1 MKFTICHDTN
11 KKTLAVPRAALQLS
25 GLEDA
30 ERLTLHVGHGC
41 VALTR
46 QEPTVRERLETIRL
60 FRNLDVDMV
69 VRLALD
75 SMAAEDVPRRRAIR
89 ALQAY
94 DVEFQSLLKHSG
106 VDLLGLGALLARE
119 EDAQ

>member
-1 MKFTICHDTN
+1 MKFTVCHDTN

-46 QEPTVRERLETIRL
+46 QEPTARERLETIRL
-60 FRNLDVDMV
+60 LHNLNIGMLVC
-69 VRLALD
+69 LALD
-75 SMAAEDVPRRRAIR
+75 SRAAETGPRKRVPG
-89 ALQAY
+89 
-94 DVEFQSLLKHSG
+94 HSG
-106 VDLLGLGALLARE
+106 PMMRNSWTCWSTAAWICMGWALC
-119 EDAQ
+119 

>member
-46 QEPTVRERLETIRL
+46 QEPTARERLEGTAGEL
-60 FRNLDVDMV
+60 PGNGWK
-69 VRLALD
+69 
-75 SMAAEDVPRRRAIR
+75 P
-89 ALQAY
+89 
-94 DVEFQSLLKHSG
+94 SG
-106 VDLLGLGALLARE
+106 CSTT
-119 EDAQ
+119 

>member
-11 KKTLAVPRAALQLS
+11 KKTLAIPRAALQLS

-41 VALTR
+41 TVLTR
-46 QEPTVRERLETIRL
+46 QEPTARERLETIRL
-60 FRNLDVDMV
+60 LPNLNIGTLVC
-69 VRLALD
+69 LALD
-75 SMAAEDVPRRRAIR
+75 RRAAKTGPHKRVPR
-89 ALQAY
+89 ALRPY
-94 DVEFQSLLKHSG
+94 DADFLDMLEPCG
-106 VDLLGLGALLARE
+106 VALYGLGALLARE

>member
-1 MKFTICHDTN
+1 MKFTVCHDTN

-46 QEPTVRERLETIRL
+46 QEPTARERLETIRL
-60 FRNLDVDMV
+60 LHNLNIGML

-75 SMAAEDVPRRRAIR
+75 SRAASGMPCKRASEVFR
-89 ALQAY
+89 TY
-94 DVEFQSLLKHSG
+94 DAEFLDMLEHCG
-106 VDLLGLGALLARE
+106 VDLFGLGALLARE
-119 EDAQ
+119 EDAE

>member
-41 VALTR
+41 TVLTR
-46 QEPTVRERLETIRL
+46 QEPTAGERLETIRL
-60 FRNLDVDMV
+60 LHNLNIGMLVC
-69 VRLALD
+69 LALD
-75 SMAAEDVPRRRAIR
+75 SRAAETGPLKRVPKTLR
-89 ALQAY
+89 AY
-94 DVEFQSLLKHSG
+94 DGKFLELLELCG
-106 VDLLGLGALLARE
+106 VDLYGLGALLIRE
-119 EDAQ
+119 GDAQ

>member
-60 FRNLDVDMV
+60 FRKLDVDMV

-94 DVEFQSLLKHSG
+94 DVEFQSLLKHCG

>member
-94 DVEFQSLLKHSG
+94 DVEFQSLLKHGG

>member
-1 MKFTICHDTN
+1 MKQKMKFTICHDTN

-46 QEPTVRERLETIRL
+46 QEPTARERLETIRL
-60 FRNLDVDMV
+60 LHGLTLSQIN
-69 VRLALD
+69 RLTLD
-75 SMAAEDVPRRRAIR
+75 SHTVENGFLKKRPR
-89 ALQAY
+89 
-94 DVEFQSLLKHSG
+94 HSG
-106 VDLLGLGALLARE
+106 PMMGSFWSCWSCAAWICMGWALC
-119 EDAQ
+119 